1 MRRKTNKSQALIPSE
16 YSSQATVIAWAET
29 MRPKFPEL
37 DYLHSN
43 GNGVRLSIGAAVK
56 AKRSGQ
62 KAGVPD
68 LFLPV
73 KKSFA
78 SGLYIEM
85 KKKGGRVSDD
95 QERWKL
101 FLRSQ
106 GFRVIVCWSADEAIR
121 ELETYVLVT

>member
-1 MRRKTNKSQALIPSE
+1 MRRPKKLIPTE
-16 YSSQATVIAWAET
+16 YQEQSTVIAWAEA

-37 DYLHSN
+37 EYLHSN

-85 KKKGGRVSDD
+85 KRKGGVVSPD

-106 GFRVIVCWSADEAIR
+106 GFRVVVCWSADEAIR
-121 ELETYVLVT
+121 ELELYLEVT